1 VNDIKSRGGAPAFPA
16 SGSYHRTASPV
27 RRYSLAVASVA
38 VAVATL
44 ELLGPPVNGP
54 AAAQVLLL
62 VLIIDGWF
70 FGTGPAVVASLCAA
84 AGFSRYFVT
93 PSGFAVG
100 DRGDWAQLF
109 SFITL
114 AVVVGELASRAE
126 RRAREAQASRQEI
139 ARLYQELEAAFDR
152 ASEAEAL
159 RRNEQTKAALLD
171 ALSHNLR
178 TPLTAIKA
186 SVTALISAATLKK
199 DAALSREGHD
209 ELLAIIDEESDR
221 LNRFIEGLSV
231 AGTDPQA
238 LTPKTIGIDEVLRA
252 GLSRAETLTRDYVV
266 ELDIAGTPPMVTVD
280 PASMVEV
287 LYIALDNA
295 SKYAPPGSTIR
306 VSAAAADGNVEL
318 SIEDEGPGIPEGS
331 REQVFEK
338 FYRIPGRQSH
348 DPRRKG
354 IGLGLPIAR
363 RLVEAQG
370 GRIWVESSSADKGTV
385 VRATLPIAESVS
397 QTHVTNAQTATPPV
411 GIV

>member
-1 VNDIKSRGGAPAFPA
+1 VSDIKSRSGAPNFPN
-16 SGSYHRTASPV
+16 SGSYHRRSSPF
-27 RRYSLAVASVA
+27 RRYSFAVASVA
-38 VAVATL
+38 LAVAVL
-44 ELLGPPVNGP
+44 ELLGPQVYGP

-62 VLIIDGWF
+62 VLIVDGWF
-70 FGTGPAVVASLCAA
+70 FGTGPAVVASLCAT
-84 AGFSRYFVT
+84 AGFWRYFVT
-93 PSGFAVG
+93 PTGFAFG
-100 DRGDWAQLF
+100 DRGDWAQLL
-109 SFITL
+109 SFIIL

-126 RRAREAQASRQEI
+126 RRAREAQAGRQEI
-139 ARLYQELEAAFDR
+139 TRLYQELEAAFDR

-159 RRNEQTKAALLD
+159 RRNEQLKAALLD

-186 SVTALISAATLKK
+186 SVTALIGAFALKK
-199 DAALSREGHD
+199 DAALSQEGRD

-221 LNRFIEGLSV
+221 LNRFIEGLSM
-231 AGTDPQA
+231 AGTDAQA

-252 GLSRAETLTRDYVV
+252 GLSRAETLTRDYQV
-266 ELDIAGTPPMVTVD
+266 EVDIASAPPVVSVD

-287 LYIALDNA
+287 LYIVLDNA

-306 VSAAAADGNVEL
+306 VSAGVAGRNVEL

-363 RLVEAQG
+363 RLVETQG
-370 GRIWVESSSADKGTV
+370 GRIWVESSSRGTGTV
-385 VRATLPIAESVS
+385 VRATLPIAEAVG
-397 QTHVTNAQTATPPV
+397 QTHVTHAQTAVPPV
-411 GIV
+411 GVV